1 MRRASAEN
9 PTSPMSSLTVAA
21 LRSPAFHSVP
31 RTMIAHRNRRLLHLA
46 VLVSGVVVSQVSNA
60 EAALIL
66 SATVNGISYCA
77 PDNGNFALCSPG
89 AQAFLDLNAD
99 VDTVRVSEG
108 ILVNGLRVFSL
119 TGQATKLVPNEAL
132 TLAAALENI
141 TAAPLQGSLVLGGT
155 NFLDKT
161 GVALSANGT
170 FASDSGASS
179 VSFSFYRDPD
189 NQQGAQDTLDSPG
202 ILIGGLSAAS
212 GDSPIFA
219 LGSGFLPAAD
229 PDLFSMTIVMN
240 FTLAPGAVLAD
251 LRVREQTTEDI
262 IPTPPVPEPASLL
275 LLGTALSA
283 GVRRWRRSA
292 ADGPAHVG

>member
-1 MRRASAEN
+1 M
-9 PTSPMSSLTVAA
+9 SPSTVAA

-31 RTMIAHRNRRLLHLA
+31 RTTIAHRHRRLLHLA
-46 VLVSGVVVSQVSNA
+46 VLVFGVLVCQVPNA

-66 SATVNGISYCA
+66 SLTVNGIPYCV
-77 PDNGNFALCSPG
+77 PDNANPICSPG
-89 AQAFLDLNAD
+89 AQAIIDLNAS
-99 VDTVRVSEG
+99 VETLRVLDG
-108 ILVNGLRVFSL
+108 IVLSGLRVSNL
-119 TGQATKLVPNEAL
+119 SGQATKFVPNEAL
-132 TLAAALENI
+132 ILTGTFENT
-141 TAAPLQGSLVLGGT
+141 TAAPLQGSLALGGT
-155 NFLDKT
+155 NFIIET
-161 GVALSANGT
+161 GAALSANGA
-170 FASDSGASS
+170 FAESTVPGSS
-179 VSFSFYRDPD
+179 ASFSFYMDPA

-202 ILIGGLSAAS
+202 ILVGGLSAVS

-283 GVRRWRRSA
+283 GVRRWRQKRS
-292 ADGPAHVG
+292 